1 MKNKIT
7 IIETLKREVSG
18 TIEDVERKYKN
29 SEIVLDAGD
38 FVSVEITDNK
48 YTALENAI
56 LNEIHNFCTKECG
69 NCKCCVEEECVLFRI
84 EKLITKEGKS

>member
-18 TIEDVERKYKN
+18 SIEDVERKYKN

-38 FVSVEITDNK
+38 FVGVEITDNK

-56 LNEIHNFCTKECG
+56 LNEIHNFCINHCES
-69 NCKCCVEEECVLFRI
+69 CKCCPEEECVLFRI
-84 EKLITKEGKS
+84 EKLITKED